1 MADKKMHKRKTK
13 GGGRSG
19 STFTPENLPGKVWMT
34 AEGPVHLTPTSRAIL
49 AFIGEHAEKPIS
61 KEQIAVALG
70 RNEKTIDRLV
80 SRMRQQG
87 IIVSVPMWSEKGG
100 QLPNAY
106 RITPEVKPE
115 EDD

>member
-1 MADKKMHKRKTK
+1 MTDKMVHKRKTK
-13 GGGRSG
+13 RGRPE
-19 STFTPENLPGKVWMT
+19 STFTPDNLPGKVWTT

-49 AFIGEHAEKPIS
+49 AFISERAEKPIS

-80 SRMRQQG
+80 SRMRRQG
-87 IIVSVPMWSEKGG
+87 IIVSVPMWSEKGS

-106 RITPEVKPE
+106 RITPEVKPG